1 MLLILIGGLVF
12 VAAAFAAMAAVM
24 ESQSRTMSNRFAQ
37 LAAGVAV
44 DEVPEAVRGSFRE
57 RVLSPLFQRLNAF
70 AMRLT
75 PKASAKAMALRLE
88 RAGQPWGLNL
98 GTWTLVQGAGLLVG
112 IAGCL
117 VVLKTTH
124 LDPPLRIAV
133 GLAIAGVGLIA
144 PGHILDS
151 QAKARQSVIRRALPD
166 VIDLL
171 VVSVEAGLGLD
182 ASVQEVIARRKGPLL
197 DEFARVL
204 AEIRVGKTRRA
215 AWQEMATRVDILELK
230 VFVAA
235 LIQAEELGSSI
246 AGVMRG
252 QADALRTRRSL
263 AVREVAAML
272 PVKMLF
278 PLVFFIFPGIF
289 VVILGPGVVNIM
301 DTFGR
306 IGF

>member
-1 MLLILIGGLVF
+1 M
-12 VAAAFAAMAAVM
+12 
-24 ESQSRTMSNRFAQ
+24 
-37 LAAGVAV
+37 
-44 DEVPEAVRGSFRE
+44 
-57 RVLSPLFQRLNAF
+57 
-70 AMRLT
+70 
-75 PKASAKAMALRLE
+75 
-88 RAGQPWGLNL
+88 
-98 GTWTLVQGAGLLVG
+98 
-112 IAGCL
+112 
-117 VVLKTTH
+117 
-124 LDPPLRIAV
+124 
-133 GLAIAGVGLIA
+133 
-144 PGHILDS
+144 
-151 QAKARQSVIRRALPD
+151 
-166 VIDLL
+166 
-171 VVSVEAGLGLD
+171 VSVEAGLGLD

-204 AEIRVGKTRRA
+204 AEIRVGKARRA

-235 LIQAEELGSSI
+235 LVQAEELGSSI

-252 QADALRTRRSL
+252 QADALRSRRSL

>member
-1 MLLILIGGLVF
+1 VFVILIGGLVF
-12 VAAAFAAMAAVM
+12 VSATFAAMAAVM
-24 ESQSRTMSNRFAQ
+24 ENQSRTMSSRFAQ
-37 LAAGVAV
+37 VAAGVAA
-44 DEVPEAVRGSFRE
+44 DDVPEAVRGSFRE
-57 RVLSPLFQRLNAF
+57 RVLSPLLQRLNAF
-70 AMRLT
+70 ALRLT
-75 PKASAKAMALRLE
+75 PKASTKAITLRLE
-88 RAGQPWGLNL
+88 RAGQPWGLNP
-98 GTWTLVQGAGLLVG
+98 GSWTLVQLAGLLVG

-117 VVLKTTH
+117 WVLKGTH
-124 LDPPLRIAV
+124 FDASLRLAL
-133 GLAIAGVGLIA
+133 GLMVAGGGIIA

-151 QAKARQSVIRRALPD
+151 QAKARQFMIRRALPD

-204 AEIRVGKTRRA
+204 AEIRVGKARRA

-235 LIQAEELGSSI
+235 LVQAEELGSSI

-252 QADALRTRRSL
+252 QADALRSRRSL